1 MYFRPLQDNDTNH
14 IAVTGTRNQF
24 CGCKL
29 DNFEATYNISKK
41 NSSGV

>member
-1 MYFRPLQDNDTNH
+1 MRFPLLQDNDANH
-14 IAVTGTRNQF
+14 IAVTRTRNQF
-24 CGCKL
+24 CGSKL